1 MRRLPIRW
9 QFTLWFG
16 ATLAVVLIAFSL
28 LLSLIMRLQLLA
40 ALDGALAEE
49 LREITTEIG
58 LANTV
63 PALTEHLGR
72 RFSDH
77 GEFHFEV
84 SRLSGEAV
92 FQSQLLRGRPPVVPV
107 TASEAHDLHFENTRV
122 PILGPT
128 RLVSAI
134 ANGPGGPYM
143 VRAITSRKPFERQMS
158 LLTMVVVTSIPIALG
173 MALLGGYTLARRVL
187 SPVDRMVEVANRI
200 TASDLHQRVEVVNP
214 SDELGRLAQTINSL
228 IDRLQK
234 AIEEMRRFTADAAHE
249 LRTPLAVL
257 RSGIEVTLRI
267 PRSAEEYRQSLEA
280 AEDESHRLARL
291 ADQLLLLSRQEA
303 GMTPIEQE
311 EVRLDALLKDVVD
324 RFEVSAR
331 AAGVTLELEPLK
343 PCSVRGDDIRL
354 SQVFFNALHNAIKYT
369 PPGGRVTVRSRLVG
383 ARVRIEVEDTGVGIS
398 AEDLTHVFKRFYRA
412 DRQPVADRS
421 GAGLGLAIAQ
431 SAVLAH
437 HGEIWLESQIGRG
450 TVLRVELPVM
460 AIGVAG
466 TSDFLREPFPVET
479 PDSEPLVS
487 VDKPRPM

>member
-1 MRRLPIRW
+1 
-9 QFTLWFG
+9 
-16 ATLAVVLIAFSL
+16 
-28 LLSLIMRLQLLA
+28 
-40 ALDGALAEE
+40 
-49 LREITTEIG
+49 
-58 LANTV
+58 
-63 PALTEHLGR
+63 
-72 RFSDH
+72 
-77 GEFHFEV
+77 
-84 SRLSGEAV
+84 
-92 FQSQLLRGRPPVVPV
+92 
-107 TASEAHDLHFENTRV
+107 
-122 PILGPT
+122 
-128 RLVSAI
+128 
-134 ANGPGGPYM
+134 
-143 VRAITSRKPFERQMS
+143 MS
-158 LLTMVVVTSIPIALG
+158 LLTMVVVTSIPIALA

-214 SDELGRLAQTINSL
+214 RDELGRLAQTINSL

-267 PRSAEEYRQSLEA
+267 PRSAEEYRRSLEA
-280 AEDESHRLARL
+280 AEDESQRLGRL

-331 AAGVTLELEPLK
+331 AKGLTLEIEPLK

-369 PPGGRVTVRSRLVG
+369 PPGGRVAVRSRLIG
-383 ARVRIEVEDTGVGIS
+383 SRVRVEVEDTGIGIS
-398 AEDLTHVFKRFYRA
+398 PEDLTHVFKRFYRA
-412 DRQPVADRS
+412 ERQPLADRS

-437 HGEIWLESQIGRG
+437 NGQIWLESQIGRG
-450 TVLRVELPVM
+450 TLLRVELPLM
-460 AIGVAG
+460 DIGIAA
-466 TSDFLREPFPVET
+466 TSDSVQALASAET
-479 PDSEPLVS
+479 RDSEPLQS
-487 VDKPRPM
+487 IDEPRGK